1 MRCPGPAGLHRYA
14 RRSRKFASRAAG
26 PAIIVCMRQVALILW
41 LWWGLVALGAAQPA
55 GAPVPPAKLSR
66 KVQRALEKE
75 QRALDQRLAD
85 ARAKRAL
92 APGLTEREREQSE
105 ALFVEG
111 VKYVLLEDYPK
122 ALERLLRAYSL
133 NPDNAAINYKI
144 AEANLLSGNLRDATN
159 YAEAA
164 VRLDP
169 KNAYYYLLLA
179 QVQASQ
185 KQYEGATKTYAALI
199 RQVPNS
205 GSYLFNLADLYL
217 AQNKLPEALSTL
229 EQAEKEFG
237 QVDEVSFK
245 KQQIYLKQNKL
256 DLALAEGE
264 KLIRANPTES
274 RYVLAQA
281 EMYASN
287 NRLPDALRVAQQA
300 LRLDPGNAQAHLILA
315 EVYRQQSQPDEAA
328 RQLRLA
334 FASPALDIDER
345 VRILVGYIKQ
355 LPNPKEAVNQLAR
368 DLAAATVKAYPKD
381 AKSYAVAG
389 DVQTLTDHKKDAR
402 DTYLQA
408 LRYDNSKFQIWQQV
422 VLIDAELNQPD
433 SLLAHTD
440 RALEL
445 FPNQAS
451 LWFYNGVAHLLKKHP
466 QKGVKAL
473 EHGRKLV
480 ANNAELLGQFDAQL
494 GDAYHELRDYPKS
507 DAAYEAALASD
518 PNNVQVLNNYSYFL
532 ALRGEKLD
540 RAKQMAGKVVKQF
553 PDSDTYLD
561 TYAWVLY
568 KLKDYAGARAALE
581 KALKTTKD
589 ASVMEHYGDV
599 LFQLGD
605 QDQALVQW
613 QRARKAGGASELLE
627 RKLKDRKLYE

>member
-1 MRCPGPAGLHRYA
+1 VGLT
-14 RRSRKFASRAAG
+14 
-26 PAIIVCMRQVALILW
+26 
-41 LWWGLVALGAAQPA
+41 ALGYAQSGGSAPAQPA
-55 GAPVPPAKLSR
+55 KLTR
-66 KVQRALEKE
+66 KEQRALEKE
-75 QRALDQRLAD
+75 QKELDKKLAE
-85 ARAKRAL
+85 ARAKRAA
-92 APGLTEREREQSE
+92 APPLTEREREQSE

-111 VKYVLLEDYPK
+111 VKYVLLEDYNK
-122 ALERLLRAYSL
+122 GLENLLRAHTL

-159 YAEAA
+159 YAETAT
-164 VRLDP
+164 RLDP

-179 QVQASQ
+179 QIQASQ
-185 KQYEGATKTYAALI
+185 KQYDGATKTYAALI
-199 RQVPNS
+199 KQVPNS

-217 AQNKLPEALSTL
+217 AQNKLPEALTTL
-229 EQAEKEFG
+229 NDAEKEFG
-237 QVDEVSFK
+237 QVDEISFK

-256 DLALAEGE
+256 DLAIAEGE

-281 EMYASN
+281 EMFASN
-287 NRLPDALRVAQQA
+287 NRFADAARVAQQA
-300 LRLDPGNAQAHLILA
+300 LRLDPDSPQAHLILA
-315 EVYRQQSQPDEAA
+315 EVYRQQNQPEQAG
-328 RQLRLA
+328 QELKLA
-334 FASPALDIDER
+334 FASSTLDIDDR

-355 LPNPKEAVNQLAR
+355 LPNPKESVNQLAR
-368 DLAAATVKAYPKD
+368 DLAAATIKSYPKD
-381 AKSYAVAG
+381 AKAYAVAG
-389 DVQTLTDHKKDAR
+389 DIQTLTDRKKDAR
-402 DTYLQA
+402 DTYLKA

-422 VLIDAELNQPD
+422 VLIDAELNQTD
-433 SLLAHTD
+433 SLLTHTD

-451 LWFYNGVAHLLKKHP
+451 LWFYNGVAYLLKKQP

-480 ANNAELLGQFDAQL
+480 VNNAELLGQFDAQL
-494 GDAYHELRDYPKS
+494 GDAYHEMKQYDKS

-532 ALRGEKLD
+532 SLRGEKLD
-540 RAKQMAGKVVKQF
+540 KAKQMSAKVVKQF
-553 PDSDTYLD
+553 PENDTYLD

-568 KLKDYAGARAALE
+568 KLKDYAGAKTALE
-581 KALKTTKD
+581 KALQTTKD
-589 ASVMEHYGDV
+589 ASVIEHYGDV

-605 QDQALVQW
+605 KDKAVAEW
-613 QRARKAGGASELLE
+613 QRARKTGVASDLLE